1 MKAITKLK
9 RFESSRMKDLTI
21 FAADPF
27 IGVGDVLAFAL
38 GTLERGCILLDQYT
52 VYKSSKQACDSVRL
66 VY

>member
-9 RFESSRMKDLTI
+9 RFESNRMKDLTI

-27 IGVGDVLAFAL
+27 IGVGDVLAFVL
-38 GTLERGCILLDQYT
+38 GTLERVVHLVGSIYRIQ
-52 VYKSSKQACDSVRL
+52 VKQACDSVRL